1 MKMAFL
7 SLLGLL
13 LAPTTALKIVM
24 APDASTYAI
33 ADETRTLF
41 KSGRN
46 SVAVFVDGAWKSEK
60 DRTLNLTAYDLV
72 DGDDPVIGAYE
83 GVEMTWATDTG
94 TTVVTRAVAAAAAA
108 VFAISFPDGAART
121 SPYGHNGESHESVV
135 ANWPCFVSAFGAG
148 RLSWGGPFVR
158 PSPGAATT
166 GPMGGPLVV
175 FDGATAAVAS
185 AYSSFKASSAGPGKT
200 WDGAPAV
207 WAPGTAGTVDSIPAN
222 FSHEFLV
229 SVGDTGSITAA
240 VADWGALIRRKQGAT
255 PYDDVTLQKVGY
267 QTDNGAFYCFCGGGD
282 CSQTL
287 IDKGAELRDHGAPM
301 GYLSFQGAGASSG
314 RGQAAPWCVSTWGV
328 DGGLGSQYP
337 LSVGE
342 LSRAFDAPVQLYAP
356 YFCPGSDYFNET
368 SPWTAVASNTS
379 REGCRDYAFEDV
391 APAQSL
397 EFYGAMFDRGMAQGM
412 ASFEPDFMQANYN
425 CVDDFVQTV
434 DAAETWQR
442 GMADAALARN
452 VSVQWCYATPTDVLS
467 ATAFPAVTNF
477 RVSNDFCYGE
487 SWDVGVSS
495 LLVWALGKAPSKDTL
510 WTSDNNRTA
519 TPGCPWTPDHET
531 AAAPLHVAVA
541 LMSGGPVGI
550 SDGLGHTD
558 YDLLKSAI
566 SADGTLLNAAKSL
579 TSVDSILAGNGPAG
593 GHVLGAHVPFGSAA
607 AAHGLVSFK
616 LKDLFAVNASD
627 FYPPLVANVTFAVR
641 ERLGAPCADGAPAAS
656 CVTFTTAAA
665 APVVTLPAS
674 DFSNATAGTDYA
686 PSVTWLAPVC
696 ESGHALLG
704 DLGKIVPLSPKRF
717 TKLACTPHGIS
728 ATVVGA
734 PREEVPLTYLRP
746 AAAGA
751 VVQVLTIVV
760 PPSGELEL

>member
-1 MKMAFL
+1 
-7 SLLGLL
+7 
-13 LAPTTALKIVM
+13 
-24 APDASTYAI
+24 
-33 ADETRTLF
+33 
-41 KSGRN
+41 
-46 SVAVFVDGAWKSEK
+46 
-60 DRTLNLTAYDLV
+60 
-72 DGDDPVIGAYE
+72 
-83 GVEMTWATDTG
+83 MTWATDTG

-108 VFAISFPDGAART
+108 VFAITFPEGAART
-121 SPYGHNGESHESVV
+121 SPYGHNGESHDH
-135 ANWPCFVSAFGAG
+135 VSRERG
-148 RLSWGGPFVR
+148 R
-158 PSPGAATT
+158 
-166 GPMGGPLVV
+166 
-175 FDGATAAVAS
+175 
-185 AYSSFKASSAGPGKT
+185 
-200 WDGAPAV
+200 
-207 WAPGTAGTVDSIPAN
+207 
-222 FSHEFLV
+222 H
-229 SVGDTGSITAA
+229 GSITAA
-240 VADWGALIRRKQGAT
+240 VAAWGALIRRKQGAT

-368 SPWTAVASNTS
+368 SPWTALVSNTS
-379 REGCRDYAFEDV
+379 REGCRDYAFED
-391 APAQSL
+391 
-397 EFYGAMFDRGMAQGM
+397 
-412 ASFEPDFMQANYN
+412 
-425 CVDDFVQTV
+425 
-434 DAAETWQR
+434 
-442 GMADAALARN
+442 
-452 VSVQWCYATPTDVLS
+452 
-467 ATAFPAVTNF
+467 
-477 RVSNDFCYGE
+477 

-593 GHVLGAHVPFGSAA
+593 ARARRARPFGSAA

-616 LKDLFAVNASD
+616 LKD
-627 FYPPLVANVTFAVR
+627 PL
-641 ERLGAPCADGAPAAS
+641 P
-656 CVTFTTAAA
+656 
-665 APVVTLPAS
+665 
-674 DFSNATAGTDYA
+674 
-686 PSVTWLAPVC
+686 
-696 ESGHALLG
+696 
-704 DLGKIVPLSPKRF
+704 
-717 TKLACTPHGIS
+717 
-728 ATVVGA
+728 
-734 PREEVPLTYLRP
+734 
-746 AAAGA
+746 
-751 VVQVLTIVV
+751 
-760 PPSGELEL
+760 

>member
-1 MKMAFL
+1 MVFL
-7 SLLGLL
+7 MSLLGLL

-33 ADETRTLF
+33 ADDERTLF
-41 KSGRN
+41 KSGTN

-108 VFAISFPDGAART
+108 VFAITFPEGAART

-148 RLSWGGPFVR
+148 RLSWGGPF
-158 PSPGAATT
+158 
-166 GPMGGPLVV
+166 
-175 FDGATAAVAS
+175 
-185 AYSSFKASSAGPGKT
+185 ASSAGPGKT

-240 VADWGALIRRKQGAT
+240 VAAWGALIRRKQGAT

-314 RGQAAPWCVSTWGV
+314 RGQAAPC
-328 DGGLGSQYP
+328 
-337 LSVGE
+337 
-342 LSRAFDAPVQLYAP
+342 
-356 YFCPGSDYFNET
+356 DYFNET
-368 SPWTAVASNTS
+368 SPWTALVSNTS

-452 VSVQWCYATPTDVLS
+452 VSVQWCYATPTDVLA

-477 RVSNDFCYGE
+477 RVSNDFCYGQ

-531 AAAPLHVAVA
+531 AAAPPPP

-616 LKDLFAVNASD
+616 LKDPFAVNASD
-627 FYPPLVANVTFAVR
+627 FYPPLAANVTFAVR

-686 PSVTWLAPVC
+686 PAVTWLAPIC
-696 ESGHALLG
+696 ASGHALLG

>member
-1 MKMAFL
+1 LTDCHKSLFILFEVFRSFSAALNGLTTLQQLTKYAHERITSLLRRRSTILAAADHLQPIMKMVFL

-24 APDASTYAI
+24 APDASAYAI

-41 KSGRN
+41 KSGTN

-121 SPYGHNGESHESVV
+121 SPYGHNGESHESVL

-207 WAPGTAGTVDSIPAN
+207 WAPGTAGTVETIPAN

-328 DGGLGSQYP
+328 DGGLGTQYP

-356 YFCPGSDYFNET
+356 YFCPGSDYFNDT
-368 SPWTAVASNTS
+368 SPWTAVVSNTS

-391 APAQSL
+391 VAGLPPRRGLGRRRAVPRVQERLARGDRVVLVEDVGRHVPRRGAGRRRRVAATVERGAPRVMQRRRPVPREERVDAVVQPEAVRL
-397 EFYGAMFDRGMAQGM
+397 VDGELPAPHDGEVAVRRRERLDRRRRV
-412 ASFEPDFMQANYN
+412 
-425 CVDDFVQTV
+425 VDD
-434 DAAETWQR
+434 R
-442 GMADAALARN
+442 LPR
-452 VSVQWCYATPTDVLS
+452 
-467 ATAFPAVTNF
+467 
-477 RVSNDFCYGE
+477 R
-487 SWDVGVSS
+487 
-495 LLVWALGKAPSKDTL
+495 
-510 WTSDNNRTA
+510 
-519 TPGCPWTPDHET
+519 PG
-531 AAAPLHVAVA
+531 A
-541 LMSGGPVGI
+541 
-550 SDGLGHTD
+550 
-558 YDLLKSAI
+558 
-566 SADGTLLNAAKSL
+566 
-579 TSVDSILAGNGPAG
+579 
-593 GHVLGAHVPFGSAA
+593 AHVPGRELLHAA
-607 AAHGLVSFK
+607 LHERR
-616 LKDLFAVNASD
+616 
-627 FYPPLVANVTFAVR
+627 VAR
-641 ERLGAPCADGAPAAS
+641 RGGRGQP
-656 CVTFTTAAA
+656 
-665 APVVTLPAS
+665 
-674 DFSNATAGTDYA
+674 
-686 PSVTWLAPVC
+686 
-696 ESGHALLG
+696 
-704 DLGKIVPLSPKRF
+704 
-717 TKLACTPHGIS
+717 
-728 ATVVGA
+728 
-734 PREEVPLTYLRP
+734 
-746 AAAGA
+746 
-751 VVQVLTIVV
+751 
-760 PPSGELEL
+760 